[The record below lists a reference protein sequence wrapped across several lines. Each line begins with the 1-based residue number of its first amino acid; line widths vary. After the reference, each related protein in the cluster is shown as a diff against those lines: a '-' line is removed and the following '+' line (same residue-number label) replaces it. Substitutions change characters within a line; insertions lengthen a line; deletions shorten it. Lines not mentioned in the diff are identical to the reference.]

1 VSEDGEYFPLRQ
13 AVDASTSNPKVQRAE
28 LMTRMRGVEDVAR
41 ELKHARYLLPC
52 LALVNTIH
60 IMASL
65 VG

>member
-1 VSEDGEYFPLRQ
+1 
-13 AVDASTSNPKVQRAE
+13 
-28 LMTRMRGVEDVAR
+28 MTRMRGVEDVAR